1 MCLYFSTGCRF
12 TNLGSRQARFVARTR
27 SPRPPGS
34 SRLRASSLALHP
46 PCCTPQPRAKKFV
59 HRVRAREESAPAK
72 CRPDQRGARQQG
84 DKINIEIPAR
94 LTGLLQ
100 RELQPENNSTYS
112 VLACLPLPYVFLFT
126 NDSNKLNV
134 FMNYSGGPN
143 VVTCEQCMLSSC
155 LNPQCNVCSFVVLQ
169 CPSYLMVPI

>member
-1 MCLYFSTGCRF
+1 MCLYFSTGCKF
-12 TNLGSRQARFVARTR
+12 SNLDPGQVD
-27 SPRPPGS
+27 SPCCRPPAPI
-34 SRLRASSLALHP
+34 ASI
-46 PCCTPQPRAKKFV
+46 TK
-59 HRVRAREESAPAK
+59 EEPAG
-72 CRPDQRGARQQG
+72 RG

-94 LTGLLQ
+94 LTGQLQ

-112 VLACLPLPYVFLFT
+112 VLAYPPLPYVFLFT

-134 FMNYSGGPN
+134 GMNYSGGPN

-169 CPSYLMVPI
+169 RPSYLMVPI